1 MTTKKTLTF
10 TALMASIVMLAI
22 SGATQSVQAQI
33 LSSDLHGPGESLLTI
48 LAEDGSG
55 SISAIDFQ
63 IILDGEVAALNAFYA
78 VGPNQ
83 QALFDQGFAFALIE
97 FSDSAVQVGGIFTVT
112 DQNSL
117 DTLTAAISG
126 KTKSNG
132 FTCITC
138 VIELANSIAEQA
150 GLDVVILDIVTDGVP
165 EGASNDPNA
174 DTEAKALAARD
185 IAVDIG
191 NGGFINGINGLG
203 ISLDQSGEDFLVS
216 LVWPQPGV
224 LGLSTTNGFV
234 LTVPNVDSFAPAFQS
249 KLGLE
254 LCDILPELEVCQPP
268 KVGGEFLPIDST
280 ALLIAGMS
288 ANMSL
293 IAPLVLGIAGV
304 SAYLIRS
311 RMNKD

>member
-33 LSSDLHGPGESLLTI
+33 LSSDLHSPGQSLLTI

-55 SISAIDFQ
+55 SISNTDFQ

-78 VGPNQ
+78 AGPNQ
-83 QALFDQGFAFALIE
+83 QALFDQGFSFALIE
-97 FSDSAVQVGGIFTVT
+97 FSDSATQVGGIFTVT
-112 DQNSL
+112 DQPS
-117 DTLTAAISG
+117 LTALTDAISG

-138 VIELANSIAEQA
+138 VIELADIIAGNA

-165 EGASNDPNA
+165 EGATTDPNA

-185 IAVDIG
+185 LAVVD
-191 NGGFINGINGLG
+191 NGGNIDGINGLG

-234 LTVPNVDSFAPAFQS
+234 LTVPNVASFAPAFQS

-268 KVGGEFLPIDST
+268 PVGGEFLPVDGT

-293 IAPLVLGIAGV
+293 IAPIVLGIAGA
-304 SAYLIRS
+304 SAYIIRS
-311 RMNKD
+311 RMNKE

>member
-1 MTTKKTLTF
+1 
-10 TALMASIVMLAI
+10 MASIVMLAI

-33 LSSDLHGPGESLLTI
+33 LSSDLHGPGQSLLTI

-55 SISAIDFQ
+55 SISNTDFQ

-78 VGPNQ
+78 AGPNQ
-83 QALFDQGFAFALIE
+83 QALFNQGFAFALIE

-112 DQNSL
+112 DQAS
-117 DTLTAAISG
+117 LTALTDAISG

-138 VIELANSIAEQA
+138 VIELADIIAGNA

-165 EGASNDPNA
+165 EGSTQDPNA

-185 IAVDIG
+185 LAVVP
-191 NGGFINGINGLG
+191 NGGNIDGINGLG

-234 LTVPNVDSFAPAFQS
+234 LTVPNVASFAPAFQS

-268 KVGGEFLPIDST
+268 PVGGEFLPVDGT

-293 IAPLVLGIAGV
+293 IAPIVLGIAGA
-304 SAYLIRS
+304 SAYIIRS
-311 RMNKD
+311 RMNKE